1 MGKIWMIGGGA
12 ALALLLIVSVVV
24 ALLESEES
32 FAADTPEGA
41 VQSVLRSIE
50 DEDFQAVYT
59 LLSADLK
66 ERCSIEQIFGSRG
79 FFNERFRDSRIT
91 HEDTTTID
99 STTVVTIRIS
109 TFRNSGPFGDPF
121 GTSEYSYE
129 QRYTLRQEE
138 GQWRFVEYPWPLF
151 NCSRHEI
158 APLRPAVVDPTPVPT
173 PVPTPPAR

>member
-1 MGKIWMIGGGA
+1 M
-12 ALALLLIVSVVV
+12 ALLLIVSVVV

-41 VQSVLRSIE
+41 VQSFLRSIE

-59 LLSADLK
+59 LFSAELK
-66 ERCSIEQIFGSRG
+66 ERCSIEQIFGSHG
-79 FFNERFRDSRIT
+79 FFNTERFRDSRIT
-91 HEDTTTID
+91 HEDTITVD

-109 TFRNSGPFGDPF
+109 AFRNSGPFGDPF

-138 GQWRFVEYPWPLF
+138 GQWRFVEYPQALTDCATRQIVP
-151 NCSRHEI
+151 R
-158 APLRPAVVDPTPVPT
+158 RPVVVEPTPVST
-173 PVPTPPAR
+173 PRATQ

>member
-1 MGKIWMIGGGA
+1 MGKIWIIGGVA

-41 VQSVLRSIE
+41 VQSFLRSIE

-151 NCSRHEI
+151 NCGHTRFEL
-158 APLRPAVVDPTPVPT
+158 PRPVVIEPTR
-173 PVPTPPAR
+173 VPTPPANQ